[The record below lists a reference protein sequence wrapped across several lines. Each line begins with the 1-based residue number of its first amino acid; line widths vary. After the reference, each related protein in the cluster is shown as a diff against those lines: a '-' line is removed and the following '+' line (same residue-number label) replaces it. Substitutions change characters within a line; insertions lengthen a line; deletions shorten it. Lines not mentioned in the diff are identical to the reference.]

1 VKIYL
6 VGYMASGK
14 TKLGRELAKISGLG
28 FADIDEL
35 FEEKYRISI
44 VDFFEKYGE
53 ELFRQLEHQVLLDT
67 ADMDDIVISTGG
79 GTPCFFD
86 NMDFILSHGRSVY
99 LRLPPAAL
107 ANRLKTIRK
116 QRPLLKDLKVEEI
129 DQFIAE
135 QLKVREPFYSRA
147 EFTVDGHGPDLKA
160 LFELLKG

>member
-1 VKIYL
+1 
-6 VGYMASGK
+6 MASGK
-14 TKLGRELAKISGLG
+14 TKFGRELAKISGLG

-53 ELFRQLEHQVLLDT
+53 ELFRQLERQVLIDTEQLDG
-67 ADMDDIVISTGG
+67 MVIATGG

-86 NMDFILSHGRSVY
+86 NMDFILRNGRSVY
-99 LRLPPAAL
+99 LRMPPAAL
-107 ANRLKTIRK
+107 ANRLKSIRK

-135 QLKVREPFYSRA
+135 QLKAREPFYSRA